1 MKIYQSSRRTIM
13 DGEVVTFATGF
24 EGFGGTLQVY
34 KANGPFEISASREMV
49 MVHRAYFNT
58 SESFEFFS
66 PHSTMPCMRTPDS
79 VPLDTEPNQSIHQ
92 NQRRC
97 RMTKATAGER
107 FAMRWFNV
115 TLRVLVAWEDGH
127 KLAKA
132 ADILLARERAKVAE
146 DVLAIAARTDISIDD
161 LCRLS
166 ENVRAKYGKGTR

>member
-1 MKIYQSSRRTIM
+1 
-13 DGEVVTFATGF
+13 
-24 EGFGGTLQVY
+24 
-34 KANGPFEISASREMV
+34 
-49 MVHRAYFNT
+49 
-58 SESFEFFS
+58 
-66 PHSTMPCMRTPDS
+66 
-79 VPLDTEPNQSIHQ
+79 
-92 NQRRC
+92 
-97 RMTKATAGER
+97 MTKATAGER